1 MWAALACG
9 PTHMKILPPELI
21 FRGWG
26 LIHKAGFSTDG
37 RLSSY
42 LLSKFN
48 CFIDMVLPKARL
60 NLPRLLVSSPNH
72 QMKKRGERSLRAIIY
87 RRAGQMTKVRLK
99 SPWLL
104 LCLSVPV
111 GLAANLQNAAR
122 LASPCNPGSCGLSQC
137 SSASPFPG
145 LPFQRPNGQ
154 SSLSVAGRQPSQG
167 LRQYIPARVPT
178 SPALL
183 PRFNFI
189 FIRSIKKD
197 IFSRSKGHGEHE
209 RNTVT
214 GQEQVMWYPH
224 RKTSCFQ
231 GRSRGWETVAWRH
244 LWEASRN
251 WQTQGSLQLGATL
264 PRLRLFFR
272 KEPIL
277 GALSSS
283 APSPCCVSDPPC
295 PYLCAACSPELR
307 EV

>member
-1 MWAALACG
+1 
-9 PTHMKILPPELI
+9 
-21 FRGWG
+21 
-26 LIHKAGFSTDG
+26 
-37 RLSSY
+37 
-42 LLSKFN
+42 
-48 CFIDMVLPKARL
+48 
-60 NLPRLLVSSPNH
+60 
-72 QMKKRGERSLRAIIY
+72 MKKRGERTLRAIIY
-87 RRAGQMTKVRLK
+87 RMAGQMTKVRLK

-122 LASPCNPGSCGLSQC
+122 MASPCNPGSCGLSQC

-231 GRSRGWETVAWRH
+231 GRSGGWETVAWRH
-244 LWEASRN
+244 LWEVSRN
-251 WQTQGSLQLGATL
+251 WQTDSGRSAAWGNVAQTASVLQKRANSGSTEFLCPITLLCLWSSLPLPLCSMFSRIKRSLRHRPIVCILQGYT
-264 PRLRLFFR
+264 
-272 KEPIL
+272 
-277 GALSSS
+277 
-283 APSPCCVSDPPC
+283 V
-295 PYLCAACSPELR
+295 ELKR
-307 EV
+307 